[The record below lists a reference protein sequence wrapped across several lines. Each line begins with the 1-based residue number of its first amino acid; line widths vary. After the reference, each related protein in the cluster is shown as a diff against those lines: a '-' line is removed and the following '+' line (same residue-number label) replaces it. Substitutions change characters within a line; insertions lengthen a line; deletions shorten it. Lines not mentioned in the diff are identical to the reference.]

1 MEWLRLLGLPILGL
15 LLVLMPL
22 VLSEFRLNLL
32 AKYLCF
38 AFPAIGIVLIWG
50 YGGILSLGQGI
61 FFGLGSY
68 MMAMFLKLE
77 STTSDSSAQALS
89 EFFGSSLPDFMV
101 WNSVDALPWWWEPFH
116 YFWFTL
122 PAMIILPAFIA
133 FVLAYLNFRKRVGGV
148 YFSIITLALSAMM
161 AIVIIGQQGVTG
173 GINGITDFK
182 TFFGISF
189 EAEGVRTGL
198 YFATVVLLLIALVA
212 GRFIVGSR
220 LGKILVAIRDREDR
234 VRFSGYDPAMFKGFI
249 FAVAAVLSSIGGA
262 LFTLQVGLASP
273 SLVGIVPSIEM
284 VIYAAVGGRLSL
296 IGAVYGAILVGAGKT
311 YFSGEFRRVLAVFH
325 RRIVHARRHLP
336 ARRPGES
343 AGQVE
348 GQQERTRGSAEV
360 SGLILSVEDLT
371 VSFDGF
377 KAVDGLNF
385 YVEEEELRVVIGPN
399 GAGKTTLLDMICG
412 KTKPSGG
419 SIRFKN
425 RQLTSMIEYQ
435 ITRAGVGRKFQN
447 PSVYEDLTVLE
458 NLEISYPK
466 KRNVFGSLF
475 FRRAPE
481 IVDKIESVARQIY
494 LDEQLGTKAGLLSHG
509 QKQWLEIGMLLM
521 QDPELMLLDEPV
533 AGMSARER
541 EQTAELL
548 KRIAKGRSMVV
559 IEHDMAFVKM
569 IAQKVTVLHQ
579 GKEARR
585 RHDGTGAERRTRH
598 RCLSWSLTF
607 IQDKKRKKAEMR
619 LFCSH

>member
-1 MEWLRLLGLPILGL
+1 MGNAVSPVNDAGARSGTARRTPVQWLRFLGLPILGL

-101 WNSVDALPWWWEPFH
+101 WNSVEALPWWWEPFH

-122 PAMIILPAFIA
+122 PAIIILPALIA

-148 YFSIITLALSAMM
+148 YFSIITLALSAIMS
-161 AIVIIGQQGVTG
+161 IVIIGQQGVTG
-173 GINGITDFK
+173 GVNGITDFK

-189 EAEGVRTGL
+189 EAQGVRTGL
-198 YFATVVLLLIALVA
+198 YVATVVLLLIALIV
-212 GRFIVGSR
+212 GRFIVSSR

-262 LFTLQVGLASP
+262 LFTLQIGLASP

-311 YFSGEFRRVLAVFH
+311 FFSENFVEYWLYFIG
-325 RRIVHARRHLP
+325 
-336 ARRPGES
+336 
-343 AGQVE
+343 
-348 GQQERTRGSAEV
+348 
-360 SGLILSVEDLT
+360 GLFML
-371 VSFDGF
+371 
-377 KAVDGLNF
+377 
-385 YVEEEELRVVIGPN
+385 VVIFLPEGL
-399 GAGKTTLLDMICG
+399 ASLLD
-412 KTKPSGG
+412 KFKG
-419 SIRFKN
+419 S
-425 RQLTSMIEYQ
+425 
-435 ITRAGVGRKFQN
+435 
-447 PSVYEDLTVLE
+447 
-458 NLEISYPK
+458 
-466 KRNVFGSLF
+466 KRL
-475 FRRAPE
+475 R
-481 IVDKIESVARQIY
+481 
-494 LDEQLGTKAGLLSHG
+494 
-509 QKQWLEIGMLLM
+509 
-521 QDPELMLLDEPV
+521 
-533 AGMSARER
+533 
-541 EQTAELL
+541 
-548 KRIAKGRSMVV
+548 
-559 IEHDMAFVKM
+559 
-569 IAQKVTVLHQ
+569 
-579 GKEARR
+579 
-585 RHDGTGAERRTRH
+585 TGA
-598 RCLSWSLTF
+598 S
-607 IQDKKRKKAEMR
+607 K
-619 LFCSH
+619 